1 VRLSFFPVPPPDY
14 VPMNPTQH
22 PVRVYQPDEG
32 FEIRLSLEPD
42 EVFFGRE

>member
-1 VRLSFFPVPPPDY
+1 MDA
-14 VPMNPTQH
+14 TQH

-32 FEIRLSLEPD
+32 FEIRFSLEPD